1 MVDMQEIYE
10 SAFNDELQKIAGQY
24 GTTKL
29 IREGKNLSKD
39 GFERLVTLL
48 QKGRRKSQE
57 KYMQGATSKNMESNI
72 DKIKALKRDKALRN
86 ISASKKNQDEI
97 RKVAASFDFEKLSYK
112 SVLKKRFKNAYQ
124 RLKRSKIKRF

>member
-86 ISASKKNQDEI
+86 ISASKKNQDGI